1 MELRMTTIAISTET
15 KETLRQI
22 GEKDES
28 YESIIR
34 RLIKE
39 AGLKRL
45 DDRWNRILEKD
56 DFIPLDEL

>member
-1 MELRMTTIAISTET
+1 M
-15 KETLRQI
+15 
-22 GEKDES
+22 GEKEES
-28 YESIIR
+28 YEKIIR

-56 DFIPLDEL
+56 EFIPLDEL

>member
-15 KETLRQI
+15 KETLRQM
-22 GEKDES
+22 GEKEES
-28 YESIIR
+28 YEKIIR

-39 AGLKRL
+39 AGLKKL

-56 DFIPLDEL
+56 EFIPLDEL

>member
-1 MELRMTTIAISTET
+1 MTTIAVSMET
-15 KETLRQI
+15 KETLRLI

-28 YESIIR
+28 YECIVR

-39 AGLKRL
+39 AGLKKL
-45 DDRWNRILEKD
+45 DDRWNRILEKN

>member
-1 MELRMTTIAISTET
+1 MELRMTTIAISSET
-15 KETLRQI
+15 KETLRLM

-28 YESIIR
+28 YEKIIR

-39 AGLKRL
+39 AGLKKL

-56 DFIPLDEL
+56 EFIPLDEL

>member
-1 MELRMTTIAISTET
+1 MTTIAISSET
-15 KETLRQI
+15 KETLRQM
-22 GEKDES
+22 GEKEES
-28 YESIIR
+28 YEKIIR

-56 DFIPLDEL
+56 EFIPLDEL

>member
-1 MELRMTTIAISTET
+1 MELRMTTIAISSET
-15 KETLRQI
+15 KETLRQM
-22 GEKDES
+22 GEKEES
-28 YESIIR
+28 YEKIIR

-56 DFIPLDEL
+56 EFIPLDEL